1 MLEGRRWMGIVAIV
15 LAVTRPAA
23 AEDGAALFASHCA
36 ACHGDDARG
45 REGRPDIH
53 CHRSIAGAVRQG
65 RTGAAGAMPPFAELT
80 DAEVEQ
86 LQQHLRELCPSPG
99 GAGLY
104 VAHCA
109 GCHGPD
115 GAGTVRAPTVQCAV
129 RVRDAVRRGRDTA
142 MPPLPGM
149 SDVEVDEVQAYLADV
164 CAKRGRTV
172 RDVYAANCATCHGR
186 DGAGGRDARWIEGPD
201 IRCTAPADFTQAVV
215 QGQGGMPAFREL
227 GPLVESLR
235 RQARGRFRCPAAG
248 RTP

>member
-1 MLEGRRWMGIVAIV
+1 MGVAPIVA
-15 LAVTRPAA
+15 AVAISCARPAGA
-23 AEDGAALFASHCA
+23 ADGAALFASHCA

-53 CHRSIAGAVRQG
+53 CHRSIAGAIRQG
-65 RTGAAGAMPPFAELT
+65 RSGAAGTMPPFADLT

-86 LQQHLRELCPSPG
+86 LQQHLRTLCPSPG

-104 VAHCA
+104 AAHCA
-109 GCHGPD
+109 GCHGAD
-115 GAGTVRAPTVQCAV
+115 GGGTSRAPTVQCAV

-142 MPPLPGM
+142 MPPLPGLT
-149 SDVEVDEVQAYLADV
+149 DGEIDEVQAHLARR
-164 CAKRGRTV
+164 CARHGRTV

-215 QGQGGMPAFREL
+215 QGQGGMPAFPEL
-227 GPLVESLR
+227 GSLVESLR
-235 RQARGRFRCPAAG
+235 RQARGRFRCPAAA